1 MQGSGRRPLWI
12 LGQGGFL
19 GNAIARSANLNGYSV
34 FEANSIP
41 WNEPAQRLGALT
53 QLAGA
58 FGEFSANSGP
68 TLVWAA
74 GADGVGQREQE
85 GEVESFTDFV
95 HSISSAR
102 SLHGAR
108 VVLCSSAG
116 GVYSASKNPPF
127 SIATPVAASNKYG
140 SNKIAI
146 ESMMKTELATL
157 FDVHIAR
164 ITNLYGP
171 WPGPRQGLINR
182 MCTAAA
188 TRKALQIYV
197 PLDTVRDYIYV
208 SDAAELLLLES
219 ATAASGLSLSLIGS
233 GENSSVG
240 EVIKTVTNVTRRKV
254 PISLAYLES
263 TKLQPRDLRM
273 KSSWQER
280 NHRFA
285 PIPLAEGIKRLFD
298 SLVTVPRWN

>member
-1 MQGSGRRPLWI
+1 

-19 GNAIARSANLNGYSV
+19 GNAIARCANLNGYSV
-34 FEANSIP
+34 FEASSIP
-41 WNEPAQRLGALT
+41 WNEPPQRLGALT
-53 QLAGA
+53 QHAGA
-58 FGEFSANSGP
+58 FGEFSTDSGP
-68 TLVWAA
+68 TVIWAA
-74 GADGVGQREQE
+74 GADGVGKREEE

-95 HSISSAR
+95 RSISSTH

-116 GVYSASKNPPF
+116 GVHSASINPPF
-127 SIATPVAASNKYG
+127 SITTPVAAGNKYG
-140 SNKIAI
+140 ANKIAI
-146 ESMMKTELATL
+146 EEMAKAELSTV

-219 ATAASGLSLSLIGS
+219 VAAEPGLSLSLIGS

-240 EVIKTVTNVTRRKV
+240 EVIKTVTNVTHRKV

-273 KSSWQER
+273 NPSWQEQ
-280 NHRFA
+280 NLGFA
-285 PIPLAEGIKRLFD
+285 PIPLAEGVKRLFD

>member
-1 MQGSGRRPLWI
+1 MWI

-19 GNAIARSANLNGYSV
+19 GTATARSALRSGYSL
-34 FEANSIP
+34 FKGKSLP
-41 WNEPAQRLGALT
+41 WGEPRLRLRALAQTAEL
-53 QLAGA
+53 
-58 FGEFSANSGP
+58 FGQFAVGGSP
-68 TLVWAA
+68 IIVWAA
-74 GADGVGQREQE
+74 GADGVGKREGE

-95 HSISSAR
+95 RAISSIE

-108 VVLCSSAG
+108 VVVCSSAG
-116 GVYSASKNPPF
+116 GVYSASTDPPF
-127 SIATPVAASNKYG
+127 SVVSPVAAANQYG
-140 SNKIAI
+140 ANKIAI
-146 ESMMKTELATL
+146 EEIAGVELSGE
-157 FDVHIAR
+157 FGVHIAR

-171 WPGPRQGLINR
+171 WPGPRQGLVNR

-208 SDAAELLLLES
+208 SDAADLLLLES
-219 ATAASGLSLSLIGS
+219 AASGPGQSLSLIGS

-240 EVIKTVTNVTRRKV
+240 EVIKTVTNVTHRKV

-273 KSSWQER
+273 APSWQER
-280 NHRFA
+280 NLGFT
-285 PIPLAEGIKRLFD
+285 PIPLAEGVKRLFD